1 MFQRASLNRVDGAA
15 CINLSTPSYFT
26 NQSTTLAFE
35 DTELEHCASIC
46 LVSKVFCQAIC
57 RFIKCRLFSRV
68 PFAPL
73 LGLTLTGQGSIGLS
87 GLAHNTQMMLS
98 QDAFLGSSSEDDIS
112 FILHCFFHSLK
123 YPFFTNCVLS
133 TKFSHENIMF

>member
-68 PFAPL
+68 PFALL

-98 QDAFLGSSSEDDIS
+98 QDAFLLKMAFSSFYIVV
-112 FILHCFFHSLK
+112 FYSLK
-123 YPFFTNCVLS
+123 NLFLPNVCFP
-133 TKFSHENIMF
+133 FSHENIMF